1 MQKNG
6 IIFGKFYPLHIGH
19 VDFIQQASGF
29 VENLYVVVCSDVD
42 RDKKLFE
49 ESRMKKMPTVK
60 DRLRFVE
67 KTFKHQK
74 NIKIIHLAE
83 DGIPFYPNGWKL
95 WSERVQETLLKNNI
109 KVDVIFTNETQDV
122 ENYKNNFLTLPN
134 FESTFNKNLKIQM
147 IDTNRNNFHIS
158 ATEIRKNPYK
168 NWFFI
173 PKYVRE
179 FFVLKVT
186 IIGSQHS
193 GKTNLTHKLANY
205 YNTTYVKEYKKEYV
219 KDELQN
225 NVDNLQ
231 YDDYSNIAYEHN
243 RRIMD
248 SIKNAEKLS
257 FIDTDFY
264 SLQSFSI
271 LETGEKHPVVEDF
284 VRHTNFDVLLYI
296 KKDTTDKAILDQDSE
311 YDKILQNLLKE
322 NNQKYIELLHK
333 SNKSLTENYIKS
345 IQIIDNY
352 LENQKN

>member
-1 MQKNG
+1 M
-6 IIFGKFYPLHIGH
+6 
-19 VDFIQQASGF
+19 
-29 VENLYVVVCSDVD
+29 
-42 RDKKLFE
+42 
-49 ESRMKKMPTVK
+49 
-60 DRLRFVE
+60 
-67 KTFKHQK
+67 
-74 NIKIIHLAE
+74 
-83 DGIPFYPNGWKL
+83 
-95 WSERVQETLLKNNI
+95 
-109 KVDVIFTNETQDV
+109 
-122 ENYKNNFLTLPN
+122 PN

-179 FFVLKVT
+179 FFVLKVA

-219 KDELQN
+219 KEELQN

-296 KKDTTDKAILDQDSE
+296 KKDTTDKAVLDQDSE

>member
-1 MQKNG
+1 
-6 IIFGKFYPLHIGH
+6 
-19 VDFIQQASGF
+19 
-29 VENLYVVVCSDVD
+29 
-42 RDKKLFE
+42 
-49 ESRMKKMPTVK
+49 MPTIK
-60 DRLRFVE
+60 DRLKFVE
-67 KTFKHQK
+67 QTFRNQS
-74 NIKIIHLAE
+74 NIKVLHLAE
-83 DGIPFYPNGWKL
+83 DGIPFYPNGWKG
-95 WSERVQETLLKNNI
+95 WSERVQEKLLEKNI
-109 KVDVIFTNETQDV
+109 KVDMIFTNETQDV

-134 FESTFNKNLKIQM
+134 FEKTFNKNLEIQT
-147 IDTNRNNFHIS
+147 IDIQRNNFYIS

-179 FFVLKVT
+179 FFVLKVA